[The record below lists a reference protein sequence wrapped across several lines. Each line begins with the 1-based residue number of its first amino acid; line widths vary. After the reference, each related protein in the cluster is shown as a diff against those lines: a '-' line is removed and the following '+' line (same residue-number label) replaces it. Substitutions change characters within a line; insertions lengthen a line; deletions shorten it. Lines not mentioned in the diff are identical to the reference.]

1 MSFGSYEVL
10 LCIARGGMAT
20 VWAARQHGARGFNR
34 LVALK
39 TVLPELC
46 EPEFESMFLDEARVA
61 ARIHHPNVCEIF
73 ELVEHQGML
82 ALSMEWV
89 DGETLNTIINSRENQ
104 PLDAR
109 VAAHIVAQAAG
120 GLHAAHEL
128 KDENGLPMQLVH
140 RDVSPQNILI
150 SRAGHVKVT
159 DFGVAKALGDSREET
174 AVGRVKGKLSY
185 MSPEQAESKPLDRR
199 SDIFALGV
207 VLYLATVGLHP
218 FRRANENRDDQY
230 MRLLVGDFR
239 RPSSIVAGYPEELEA
254 IVLRAMSRDPAD
266 RFSSAEEMRLRLQ
279 EWLLRSGPLLTEQ
292 HIARAVSERVGK
304 TMEDR
309 AERIQRCIRAS
320 RRSDKFDVIA
330 TGSELTF
337 LPTTSGMG
345 GSMFTRP
352 GMRSLG
358 MPRVLGA
365 AAALLLVGLVGAL
378 SLTGGDDTGH
388 AGRPAAAG
396 ASPVAPAAS
405 PMPAPAAASAPRAN
419 AARTTAAPEEA
430 AKPPAAAEQRG
441 PLSLPQAM
449 ARALAERKEAAR
461 RDASGSKARPGG
473 SSANDALQGDP
484 ARSRAPERNGG
495 VPSPERAAR
504 GTTTS
509 SAARGG
515 ARRDSVSAKIGPLE
529 NDL

>member
-73 ELVEHQGML
+73 ELVEHEGML

-89 DGETLNTIINSRENQ
+89 DGETLNTIINSRENV

-109 VAAHIVAQAAG
+109 VAAHIVAQAAA

-140 RDVSPQNILI
+140 RDVSPQNVLI
-150 SRAGHVKVT
+150 SRSGHVKVT

-185 MSPEQAESKPLDRR
+185 MSPEQAESKPIDRR

-207 VLYLATVGLHP
+207 LLYLATVGAHP
-218 FRRANENRDDQY
+218 FRRAHESRDDQY
-230 MRLLVGDFR
+230 MRLLIGDFQ
-239 RPSSIVAGYPEELEA
+239 RPSSLVVGYPQELEA
-254 IVLRAMSRDPAD
+254 IVLRAMSREPAE
-266 RFSSAEEMRLRLQ
+266 RFATAEEMRLRLQ

-292 HIARAVSERVGK
+292 HIARAMTERVGK
-304 TMEDR
+304 AIEDR

-320 RRSDKFDVIA
+320 RRSEKLDMIA

-337 LPTTSGMG
+337 SPTTRGMA
-345 GSMFTRP
+345 GSMLTRT
-352 GMRSLG
+352 GIRTLG
-358 MPRVLGA
+358 LPRVLA
-365 AAALLLVGLVGAL
+365 AAAVLVVLGLVGTL
-378 SLTGGDDTGH
+378 SLSSGDDTPD
-388 AGRPAAAG
+388 APKAAARPA
-396 ASPVAPAAS
+396 VPAAS
-405 PMPAPAAASAPRAN
+405 LPPVARSMDKPASTAPEPSEAGKAPAAAERRA
-419 AARTTAAPEEA
+419 
-430 AKPPAAAEQRG
+430 
-441 PLSLPQAM
+441 PLSLPEAM
-449 ARALAERKEAAR
+449 ARALAEKREKAR
-461 RDASGSKARPGG
+461 RDASGSSVNDGAERGG
-473 SSANDALQGDP
+473 TASPDRSTRSS
-484 ARSRAPERNGG
+484 S
-495 VPSPERAAR
+495 SP
-504 GTTTS
+504 
-509 SAARGG
+509 AARGG
-515 ARRDSVSAKIGPLE
+515 SRRGSLSSKIGPLE

>member
-109 VAAHIVAQAAG
+109 VAAHIVAQAAA

-150 SRAGHVKVT
+150 SRGGHVKVT
-159 DFGVAKALGDSREET
+159 DFGVAKALGDSREQTEI
-174 AVGRVKGKLSY
+174 GRVKGKLSY

-207 VLYLATVGLHP
+207 VLYLTTVGMHP
-218 FRRANENRDDQY
+218 FRRASENRDDQY

-239 RPSSIVAGYPEELEA
+239 RPSSIIAGYPEELEA
-254 IVLRAMSRDPAD
+254 IISRAMSREPAD
-266 RFSSAEEMRLRLQ
+266 RFATAEEMRLRLQ

-304 TMEDR
+304 TIEDR

-345 GSMFTRP
+345 GSMFS
-352 GMRSLG
+352 RS
-358 MPRVLGA
+358 
-365 AAALLLVGLVGAL
+365 
-378 SLTGGDDTGH
+378 
-388 AGRPAAAG
+388 
-396 ASPVAPAAS
+396 
-405 PMPAPAAASAPRAN
+405 
-419 AARTTAAPEEA
+419 
-430 AKPPAAAEQRG
+430 
-441 PLSLPQAM
+441 
-449 ARALAERKEAAR
+449 
-461 RDASGSKARPGG
+461 
-473 SSANDALQGDP
+473 
-484 ARSRAPERNGG
+484 
-495 VPSPERAAR
+495 
-504 GTTTS
+504 
-509 SAARGG
+509 
-515 ARRDSVSAKIGPLE
+515 
-529 NDL
+529 